1 MSLPL
6 ELAIS
11 AAKVVA
17 VLLIILNF
25 VPVMIWME
33 RKTAAY
39 IQDRRGP
46 NRAGI
51 LGIRLGGM
59 INSVADAIK
68 LITKEEFFPK
78 GANRFYFILAPF
90 IVMFVYF
97 ITTAVI
103 PLGDD
108 LQIGDWTITLRIAD
122 LNVGVLYIFSMA
134 SLAVYG
140 VMLAGWSSNNKYSF
154 LGGIRASSQMIS
166 YELTLGLSVVSLFMM
181 AGSVDLNDIVRNQGA
196 DVLSWNVLRQP
207 LAFLLFLTASFA
219 ETNRTPFDLPEGE
232 SELVAGYHVEYSSMK
247 FALFMMGEY
256 IAIIVASAVIVSLF
270 FGGWQV
276 PFLTTQ
282 DLIDGVPDYL
292 KLALTGFAA
301 VSLLAGVFLVSR
313 FRPSKYPPK
322 YKDARRFEVLVLG
335 IPAITAGLAVIAL
348 IPAYD
353 PSLLPS
359 WAGPVFAAA
368 VQVATFLTKVFF
380 CCFFFIWVRW
390 TLPRFRYDQ
399 LMSFGW
405 KGMLPLSLANLAV
418 TAILMLR
425 AAA

>member
-1 MSLPL
+1 MSLTA
-6 ELAIS
+6 ELLVA
-11 AAKVVA
+11 AAKIA
-17 VLLIILNF
+17 FVLLIILNL
-25 VPVMIWME
+25 VPVLIWVE

-51 LGIRLGGM
+51 FGVRLGGM

-68 LITKEEFFPK
+68 LITKEEFFPE
-78 GANRFYFILAPF
+78 GANRFYFVLAPF

-103 PLGDD
+103 PLADD
-108 LQIGDWTITLRIAD
+108 LKIGGLTIPLRIAD

-154 LGGIRASSQMIS
+154 LGGLRASSQMIS
-166 YELTLGLSVVSLFMM
+166 YEITLSLSVVSLFML
-181 AGSVDLNDIVRNQGA
+181 AGSVDINDIVKNQGS
-196 DVLSWNVLRQP
+196 DVLTWNVVRQP
-207 LAFLLFLTASFA
+207 LAFLLFLVASFA
-219 ETNRTPFDLPEGE
+219 ETNRNPFDLPEGE

-282 DLIDGVPDYL
+282 DLIAGAPWYL
-292 KLALTGFAA
+292 KSVGIGFAVFSILTG
-301 VSLLAGVFLVSR
+301 GFLITR
-313 FRPSKYPPK
+313 FRPKK
-322 YKDARRFEVLVLG
+322 YKDARRFEVLILG
-335 IPAITAGLAVIAL
+335 VPAVAAGLAVGAL
-348 IPAYD
+348 TLGYD
-353 PSLLPS
+353 PAAFPS
-359 WAGPVFAAA
+359 WGGPVFAAA
-368 VQVATFLTKVFF
+368 VQLAVFLAKVLFS
-380 CCFFFIWVRW
+380 CFFFIWVRW

-399 LMSFGW
+399 LMRFGW
-405 KGMLPLSLANLAV
+405 KGMLPLSLANLALTGILV
-418 TAILMLR
+418 LFTAS
-425 AAA
+425 

>member
-1 MSLPL
+1 MSLTA
-6 ELAIS
+6 ELVI
-11 AAKVVA
+11 AAVKIVA
-17 VLLIILNF
+17 VLLIVLNF
-25 VPVMIWME
+25 VPVLIWME

-51 LGIRLGGM
+51 FGVRLGGM

-68 LITKEEFFPK
+68 LITKEEFFPT

-90 IVMFVYF
+90 IVMFIYF

-103 PLGDD
+103 PFADD
-108 LQIGDWTITLRIAD
+108 LKINTMTIPLRIAD

-154 LGGIRASSQMIS
+154 LGGLRASSQMIS
-166 YELTLGLSVVSLFMM
+166 YEITLSLSVVSLFML
-181 AGSVDLNDIVRNQGA
+181 AGSVDINDIVKNQGP
-196 DVLSWNVLRQP
+196 DLLTWNVVRQP
-207 LAFLLFLTASFA
+207 LAFLLFLVASFA
-219 ETNRTPFDLPEGE
+219 EANRTPFDLPEGE

-282 DLIDGVPDYL
+282 DLISGAPGYFRLVGF
-292 KLALTGFAA
+292 GFAA
-301 VSLLAGVFLVSR
+301 FSTLAGLFLISR
-313 FRPSKYPPK
+313 FRPKKYR
-322 YKDARRFEVLVLG
+322 DARRFEVLVLG
-335 IPAITAGLAVIAL
+335 IPALLAGLAVGGL
-348 IPAYD
+348 MTTYD
-353 PSLLPS
+353 PAAFPA
-359 WAGPVFAAA
+359 WGGPAFAAA
-368 VQVATFLTKVFF
+368 VQVAVFLAKVFF
-380 CCFFFIWVRW
+380 SCFFFIWVRW

-405 KGMLPLSLANLAV
+405 KGMLPLSLANVAV
-418 TAILMLR
+418 TGFLLLR
-425 AAA
+425 APY

>member
-6 ELAIS
+6 ELALA
-11 AAKVVA
+11 AAKIVFVI
-17 VLLIILNF
+17 LLILNF
-25 VPVMIWME
+25 VPIMIWME
-33 RKTAAY
+33 RKASAY

-51 LGIRLGGM
+51 LGVRLGGM
-59 INSVADAIK
+59 INSLADAIK

-90 IVMFVYF
+90 LVTFIYF

-108 LQIGDWTITLRIAD
+108 LKLGDWTISLRIAD
-122 LNVGVLYIFSMA
+122 LNVGVLYVFSMA

-140 VMLAGWSSNNKYSF
+140 IMLAGWSSNNKYSF
-154 LGGIRASSQMIS
+154 LGGLRASSQMIS
-166 YELTLGLSVVSLFMM
+166 YEITLSLAVVSLFML
-181 AGSVDLNDIVRNQGA
+181 AGSVDLNEIVRNQGTGIWT
-196 DVLSWNVLRQP
+196 WNVFRQP
-207 LAFLLFLTASFA
+207 LAFLLFLVASFA

-276 PFLTTQ
+276 PFLTTE
-282 DLIDGVPDYL
+282 DLINGAPEYL
-292 KLALTGFAA
+292 KIVGFAFAA
-301 VSLLAGVFLVSR
+301 VSILAGILLLSR
-313 FRPSKYPPK
+313 FRPKKYP
-322 YKDARRFEVLVLG
+322 DARRYEVLVLG
-335 IPAITAGLAVIAL
+335 IPAILAGAAVGAL
-348 IPAYD
+348 MSAYD
-353 PSLLPS
+353 PATFPEWGGS
-359 WAGPVFAAA
+359 VFAAA
-368 VQVATFLTKVFF
+368 AQVVTFLAKVFLS
-380 CCFFFIWVRW
+380 CFFFIWVRW

-399 LMSFGW
+399 LMRFGW
-405 KGMLPLSLANLAV
+405 KGMLPLALANIMITGV
-418 TAILMLR
+418 ILLVMG
-425 AAA
+425 

>member
-6 ELAIS
+6 ELAIA

-17 VLLIILNF
+17 VILIILNF
-25 VPVMIWME
+25 VPIMIWME

-59 INSVADAIK
+59 INSLADAIK

-78 GANRFYFILAPF
+78 GANKFYFILAPF
-90 IVMFVYF
+90 IVLFVYF

-108 LQIGDWTITLRIAD
+108 LKIGDWTITLRIAD

-154 LGGIRASSQMIS
+154 LGGLRASSQMIS
-166 YELTLGLSVVSLFMM
+166 YEITLGLSVVSLFML

-196 DVLSWNVLRQP
+196 DVLTWNVFRQP

-256 IAIIVASAVIVSLF
+256 VAIVVASAVIVSLF

-276 PFLTTQ
+276 PFLGTE
-282 DLIDGVPDYL
+282 DLIAGAPQYL
-292 KLALTGFAA
+292 RTAGYGFAA
-301 VSLLAGVFLVSR
+301 FSVLAGVFLVSR
-313 FRPSKYPPK
+313 FRPRK
-322 YKDARRFEVLVLG
+322 YKDARRYEVLVLG
-335 IPAITAGLAVIAL
+335 IPALLAGVAVGGL
-348 IPAYD
+348 LTAYD
-353 PSLLPS
+353 PSLLPV

-368 VQVATFLTKVFF
+368 AQVAVFLAKVFF
-380 CCFFFIWVRW
+380 SCFFFIWVRW

-399 LMSFGW
+399 LMGFGW
-405 KGMLPLSLANLAV
+405 KGMLPLSLVNIAV
-418 TAILMLR
+418 TGLLILYL
-425 AAA
+425 